1 MRQTLTLY
9 RDSIRIIRT
18 TSPEQILDIE
28 AGEYPVDV
36 SLREQLSAIWP
47 MDEYAGSLILE
58 VTNG

>member
-9 RDSIRIIRT
+9 SGEKQLIRT

-36 SLREQLSAIWP
+36 SLREQLSALWP
-47 MDEYAGSLILE
+47 MDEYMGSLILE